1 MRTEQ
6 EMYTMIINTA
16 KADDCILAVYMN
28 GSRVNPEAERD
39 IFQDYDI
46 AFVVKETESFRR
58 DRTWIDRFGD
68 RLYMQYPEENDE
80 FPSDVE
86 NCYGW
91 LMQFADGN
99 RLDLHVQTLS
109 YSLQMMEEDRMFR
122 ILYDKA
128 GCLAEA
134 PEPTAEQYRVK
145 RPEESQFLFVCNEF
159 WWCLNNAAKG
169 LWRKEVPYAQD
180 IVNLHVRPQLIT
192 LLSWK
197 AGIQTNFTCSAGK
210 SGKYLYRSL
219 SKEDWDR
226 LIRTYAGG
234 RLDEMWEAADAMC
247 VLFHETALAVA
258 EQLGFRYDVREAE
271 ASLGFFRHVKG
282 LPEDAKEVL

>member
-1 MRTEQ
+1 M
-6 EMYTMIINTA
+6 
-16 KADDCILAVYMN
+16 
-28 GSRVNPEAERD
+28 
-39 IFQDYDI
+39 
-46 AFVVKETESFRR
+46 KE
-58 DRTWIDRFGD
+58 
-68 RLYMQYPEENDE
+68 
-80 FPSDVE
+80 V
-86 NCYGW
+86 
-91 LMQFADGN
+91 
-99 RLDLHVQTLS
+99 
-109 YSLQMMEEDRMFR
+109 R

-159 WWCLNNAAKG
+159 WWCLNNVAKG

-219 SKEDWDR
+219 SQEDWDR

-234 RLDEMWEAADAMC
+234 RLDEMWEAADTMC
-247 VLFHETALAVA
+247 VLFHETALNVA
-258 EQLGFRYDVREAE
+258 EQLGLRYDVKEAE